1 MGVDGFIFLINVH
14 FGEKVRFSIR
24 RTFNSPIVFEF
35 KTRKE
40 AFHRPNGALFVSC
53 LTEHSGTT
61 ERSESVLLA
70 G

>member
-40 AFHRPNGALFVSC
+40 AFHRPNGALFVMSART
-53 LTEHSGTT
+53 L
-61 ERSESVLLA
+61 RSNRA
-70 G
+70 F